1 MTILRSIAISSINF
15 RMCFVPGILAMLD
28 KDYASRTGVKPK
40 TTTIRAKVR
49 YVECAQHLKVKKT
62 IQKGDI
68 LRLFTGLRT
77 KKVRLLGKIICRKT
91 EEIEIKEVVPG
102 VIAIFIN
109 GYPLNDI
116 ELQKVAEYEGFSSW
130 CKMETWFKKTHGFP
144 FEGQR
149 IFLANTYD
157 RKYYL
162 HKRTKDLGINIKL
175 CRCKKTIEVSP
186 EQVEKARNSK
196 HITELATK
204 HSYGIQIFNPL
215 FK

>member
-1 MTILRSIAISSINF
+1 MPSLNF
-15 RMCFVPGILAMLD
+15 QKQFMPGILAMLD
-28 KDYASRTGVKPK
+28 KDYARRTRIKPK
-40 TTTIRAKVR
+40 TTTIRAKR
-49 YVECAQHLKVKKT
+49 KRPFR
-62 IQKGDI
+62 KGDS
-68 LRLFTGLRT
+68 LYLFAGQRT
-77 KKVRLLGKIICRKT
+77 KYCQRLGKVTCRKT
-91 EEIEIKEVVPG
+91 EEFAIEEESPCIYK
-102 VIAIFIN
+102 IIIN
-109 GYPLNDI
+109 GTILSD
-116 ELQKVAEYEGFSSW
+116 EAAQEVAMEDGFTALIDMI
-130 CKMETWFKKTHGFP
+130 KWFRKAHGLP

-149 IFLANTYD
+149 IHLSNTYD

-162 HKRTKDLGINIKL
+162 HKRTKDLGINIEL